1 MFVLKWLLIN
11 VCFSLFCITLSNFSE
26 FKSIYIY
33 INAGFFIW
41 VLSFYVVTML
51 VIRLIF
57 ALIYLFKYYAI
68 LRRTVIKETLNE

>member
-1 MFVLKWLLIN
+1 MFVLAYFALRFLILVTLK
-11 VCFSLFCITLSNFSE
+11 VC
-26 FKSIYIY
+26 IY

-41 VLSFYVVTML
+41 VLSFYVVSML
-51 VIRLIF
+51 LIRLIF